1 MKACAMIL
9 VALLTAPLAAAKEA
23 QHEQKRAKS
32 AQTALRLPPGMARAN
47 NPGQVAALYDE
58 KRKREIEE
66 QLKSGPDPD
75 RLSAAERH
83 QLKLIAYRT
92 QLVEQQ
98 RQRKIKELEL
108 QLERE
113 ARLRAE
119 KAAALAER
127 ERRRESIYLQHH
139 SVHTYQRRL
148 NDEFRREQ
156 RLLRI
161 LAKRHHH
168 QPCRNSSAQ
177 SAPKLTPHPAPAS
190 CGEAKSAD
198 LIP

>member
-1 MKACAMIL
+1 MIL
-9 VALLTAPLAAAKEA
+9 GALLTAPLAAAKEA
-23 QHEQKRAKS
+23 QHEQKRAKTP
-32 AQTALRLPPGMARAN
+32 QTTLRLPPGMARADH
-47 NPGQVAALYDE
+47 PGQVAALFNE
-58 KRKREIEE
+58 QRKREVQE
-66 QLKSGPDPD
+66 
-75 RLSAAERH
+75 RLESAPPAGHLTAAERY

-127 ERRRESIYLQHH
+127 ERRREAIYLQHH

-148 NDEFRREQ
+148 NDEFWREQ

-168 QPCRNSSAQ
+168 RPCGSASAQ
-177 SAPKLTPHPAPAS
+177 SAPKLTPHLAPAF

-198 LIP
+198 QIP